1 MQTLIADCNHYFWK
15 GERDLKKNNLK
26 EALGK
31 GKNVFGPFMK
41 FTDPAA
47 VEIMGFAGFNFVII
61 DAEHGPIS
69 MQSAQ
74 NMIRAAETVNIT
86 PVIRVSDN
94 DEPLILRALD
104 IGAQGIEIPQI
115 NSKSQ
120 AIKAVKSVKYA
131 PQGERGVC
139 RYVRAANYS
148 SLDKFKYFQSAN
160 EETMII
166 AHIEGVEGINNL
178 DEILS
183 VPGIDVIFIGP
194 YDLSQSLGMPGQV
207 SHSLVVKKMKEVVI
221 KCRENDIAVGTFADD
236 IQTAKKWISLGI
248 QYMSFSVDVGIL
260 YEVSKQIVEKLKK

>member
-1 MQTLIADCNHYFWK
+1 MVRK
-15 GERDLKKNNLK
+15 LKKNYLK
-26 EALGK
+26 KALQD
-31 GKNVFGPFMK
+31 GKNVFGPFLK
-41 FTDPAA
+41 LTDPAA
-47 VEIMGFAGFNFVII
+47 VEIIGFAGFDFIII

-69 MQSAQ
+69 IQNAQ
-74 NMIRAAETVNIT
+74 NMIRAAETANIT
-86 PVIRVSDN
+86 PIIRVANN
-94 DEPLILRALD
+94 DEALILRGLD

-120 AIKAVKSVKYA
+120 AIKAVKSVKYS

-148 SLDKFKYFQSAN
+148 SMDKFEYFKSAN
-160 EETMII
+160 NETMII

-194 YDLSQSLGMPGQV
+194 YDLSQSLGIPGEV
-207 SHSLVVKKMKEVVI
+207 SNPLVTEKMKEVVL
-221 KCRENDIAVGTFADD
+221 KCKENKVSVGTFADD
-236 IQTAKKWISLGI
+236 VKTAKFWVSLGV

-260 YEVSKQIVEKLKK
+260 YEASKQIVEKLKK

>member
-1 MQTLIADCNHYFWK
+1 M
-15 GERDLKKNNLK
+15 KKNNLK
-26 EALGK
+26 EVLK
-31 GKNVFGPFMK
+31 EGKNVFGPFMK

-47 VEIMGFAGFNFVII
+47 VEIMGFAGFDFVII

-86 PVIRVSDN
+86 PIIRVANN
-94 DEPLILRALD
+94 DEALILRALD

-120 AIKAVKSVKYA
+120 AIKAVRSVKYA

-148 SLDKFKYFQSAN
+148 SMDKFKYFKSAN
-160 EETMII
+160 NETMII

-194 YDLSQSLGMPGQV
+194 YDLSQSLGITGDV
-207 SHSLVVKKMKEVVI
+207 HNALVIEKMQEAILKCKKKMLLSELLQMI
-221 KCRENDIAVGTFADD
+221 
-236 IQTAKKWISLGI
+236 
-248 QYMSFSVDVGIL
+248 
-260 YEVSKQIVEKLKK
+260 

>member
-1 MQTLIADCNHYFWK
+1 LIEKYLKRTL
-15 GERDLKKNNLK
+15 E
-26 EALGK
+26 E

-47 VEIMGFAGFNFVII
+47 VEIMGFAGFDFVII

-74 NMIRAAETVNIT
+74 NMIRAAETANIT
-86 PVIRVSDN
+86 PIIRVSSN
-94 DEPLILRALD
+94 DEALILRALD

-120 AIKAVKSVKYA
+120 AIKAVKSVKYS

-148 SLDKFKYFQSAN
+148 SMDKFKYFKSAN

-194 YDLSQSLGMPGQV
+194 YDLSQSLGIPGEV
-207 SHSLVVKKMKEVVI
+207 NNPLVTEKMEEVVL
-221 KCRENDIAVGTFADD
+221 KCKQNKIAVGTFADD
-236 IQTAKKWISLGI
+236 IKTAKFWVSLGV
-248 QYMSFSVDVGIL
+248 QYMAFSVDVGIL
-260 YEVSKQIVEKLKK
+260 YDISKTIVNKLKF

>member
-1 MQTLIADCNHYFWK
+1 
-15 GERDLKKNNLK
+15 LKKNNLK
-26 EALGK
+26 EVLK
-31 GKNVFGPFMK
+31 EGKNVFGPFMK

-47 VEIMGFAGFNFVII
+47 AEVMGFAGFDFIII

-74 NMIRAAETVNIT
+74 NMIRAAETANIT
-86 PVIRVSDN
+86 PVIRVANN
-94 DEPLILRALD
+94 DEALILRALD

-115 NSKSQ
+115 NNKSQ
-120 AIKAVKSVKYA
+120 AIKAVRSVKYA

-148 SLDKFKYFQSAN
+148 SMDKFEYFKSAN
-160 EETMII
+160 NETMII

-194 YDLSQSLGMPGQV
+194 YDLSQSLGVPGQV
-207 SHSLVVKKMKEVVI
+207 NNSLVVEKMKEVVS
-221 KCRENDIAVGTFADD
+221 KCKQNKVAVGTFADD
-236 IQTAKKWISLGI
+236 VETAKFWVSLGV

-260 YEVSKQIVEKLKK
+260 YEVSKKFVEELKK

>member
-1 MQTLIADCNHYFWK
+1 M
-15 GERDLKKNNLK
+15 KKNNLK
-26 EALGK
+26 EALK
-31 GKNVFGPFMK
+31 EGKNVFGPFMK

-47 VEIMGFAGFNFVII
+47 VEIMGFAGFDFVII

-69 MQSAQ
+69 IQSAQ
-74 NMIRAAETVNIT
+74 NMLRAAETTNIT
-86 PVIRVSDN
+86 PIIRVSSN
-94 DEPLILRALD
+94 DEALILRALD

-120 AIKAVKSVKYA
+120 AIKAVKSVKYS

-148 SLDKFKYFQSAN
+148 SMDKFKYFKFAN

-194 YDLSQSLGMPGQV
+194 YDLSQSLGIPGEV
-207 SHSLVVKKMKEVVI
+207 NNPLVTEKMKEVVL
-221 KCRENDIAVGTFADD
+221 KCRENKVSVGTFVDD
-236 IQTAKKWISLGI
+236 IKTAKFWVSLGV
-248 QYMSFSVDVGIL
+248 QYISFSVDVGIL
-260 YEVSKQIVEKLKK
+260 YNASKNIISKLKN

>member
-1 MQTLIADCNHYFWK
+1 MIENYLKRTL
-15 GERDLKKNNLK
+15 E
-26 EALGK
+26 E

-47 VEIMGFAGFNFVII
+47 VEIMGFAGFDFVII

-86 PVIRVSDN
+86 PIIRVANN
-94 DEPLILRALD
+94 DESLILRALD
-104 IGAQGIEIPQI
+104 IGAQGVEIPQI
-115 NSKSQ
+115 NCKSD
-120 AIKAVKSVKYA
+120 ALRAVKSVKYS

-148 SLDKFKYFQSAN
+148 SMDKFKYFKSAN

-194 YDLSQSLGMPGQV
+194 YDLSQSLGIPGEV
-207 SHSLVVKKMKEVVI
+207 NHSLVIEKMKEVVL
-221 KCRENDIAVGTFADD
+221 KCEQSKIAVGTFADD
-236 IQTAKKWISLGI
+236 VETAKFWVSLGV
-248 QYMSFSVDVGIL
+248 QYMAFSVDVGIL
-260 YEVSKQIVEKLKK
+260 YDISKTIVNKLKY

>member
-1 MQTLIADCNHYFWK
+1 
-15 GERDLKKNNLK
+15 LKKNNLK
-26 EALGK
+26 EVLK
-31 GKNVFGPFMK
+31 EGKNVFGPFMK

-47 VEIMGFAGFNFVII
+47 VEIMGFAGFDFVII

-74 NMIRAAETVNIT
+74 NMIRAAETANIT
-86 PVIRVSDN
+86 PVIRVANN
-94 DEPLILRALD
+94 DEALILRALD

-115 NSKSQ
+115 NSKPQ
-120 AIKAVKSVKYA
+120 AIKAVRSVKYA

-148 SLDKFKYFQSAN
+148 SMDKFEYFKSAN
-160 EETMII
+160 NETMII

-194 YDLSQSLGMPGQV
+194 YDLSQSLGIPGEV
-207 SHSLVVKKMKEVVI
+207 NNPLVTEKMKEVVS
-221 KCRENDIAVGTFADD
+221 KCRENKVTVGTFADD
-236 IQTAKKWISLGI
+236 VETAKSWVSLGV

-260 YEVSKQIVEKLKK
+260 YEASKQIVEKLKK

>member
-1 MQTLIADCNHYFWK
+1 
-15 GERDLKKNNLK
+15 LKKNNLK
-26 EALGK
+26 EVLKG

-47 VEIMGFAGFNFVII
+47 VEIMGFAGFDFVII
-61 DAEHGPIS
+61 DAEHGPTSI
-69 MQSAQ
+69 QNAQ
-74 NMIRAAETVNIT
+74 NMIRAAETANIT
-86 PVIRVSDN
+86 PIIRVANN
-94 DEPLILRALD
+94 DEALILRALD
-104 IGAQGIEIPQI
+104 IGAQGVEIPQI

-120 AIKAVKSVKYA
+120 AIKAVRSVKYA

-148 SLDKFKYFQSAN
+148 SMDKFKYFKSAN
-160 EETMII
+160 NETMII

-194 YDLSQSLGMPGQV
+194 YDLSQSLGIPGQV
-207 SHSLVVKKMKEVVI
+207 NNSLVVEKMKEVAL
-221 KCRENDIAVGTFADD
+221 KCKQNKVAVGTFADD
-236 IQTAKKWISLGI
+236 IKTAKFWVSLGV

-260 YEVSKQIVEKLKK
+260 YNVSKIIMNKLKN

>member
-1 MQTLIADCNHYFWK
+1 M
-15 GERDLKKNNLK
+15 KKNNLK
-26 EALGK
+26 EVLK
-31 GKNVFGPFMK
+31 EGKNVFGPFMK

-47 VEIMGFAGFNFVII
+47 VEIMGFAGFDFVII

-74 NMIRAAETVNIT
+74 NMIRSAETVNIT
-86 PVIRVSDN
+86 PIIRVANN
-94 DEPLILRALD
+94 DESLILRALD
-104 IGAQGIEIPQI
+104 IGAQGVEIPQI
-115 NSKSQ
+115 NCKSD
-120 AIKAVKSVKYA
+120 ALRAVKSVKYS

-139 RYVRAANYS
+139 RYVRASNYS
-148 SLDKFKYFQSAN
+148 SMDKFKYFKSAN

-194 YDLSQSLGMPGQV
+194 YDLSQSLGIPGQV
-207 SHSLVVKKMKEVVI
+207 NNSLVVEKMKEVVL
-221 KCRENDIAVGTFADD
+221 KCKQNKIAVGTFADD
-236 IQTAKKWISLGI
+236 IETAKSWVSLGV

-260 YEVSKQIVEKLKK
+260 YDISKTIVNKLKY

>member
-1 MQTLIADCNHYFWK
+1 M
-15 GERDLKKNNLK
+15 KKNNLK
-26 EALGK
+26 KVLKE

-47 VEIMGFAGFNFVII
+47 VEIMGFAGFDFVII

-74 NMIRAAETVNIT
+74 NMIRAAESVNIT
-86 PVIRVSDN
+86 PIIRVANN
-94 DEPLILRALD
+94 DEALILRALD

-120 AIKAVKSVKYA
+120 AIKAVKSVKYS

-148 SLDKFKYFQSAN
+148 SMDKFKYFKSAN
-160 EETMII
+160 NETMII

-194 YDLSQSLGMPGQV
+194 YDLSQSLGIPGEV
-207 SHSLVVKKMKEVVI
+207 NNPLVTEKMKEVVL
-221 KCRENDIAVGTFADD
+221 KCKENKVSVGTFADD
-236 IQTAKKWISLGI
+236 IKTAKFWVSLGV

-260 YEVSKQIVEKLKK
+260 YEATKQIVKKLKK